1 MSTILESLNW
11 RYATKK
17 YDATR
22 KISSEDLATL
32 KEATKLSVSSM
43 GLQPFKVIIVENPE
57 LRAKLAPA
65 GYNQSGITEASQ
77 LFVFAVENNVGAQQI
92 DAYMKNISETRGI
105 PVESLKGFADMIHG
119 SVAGLDEEGRNNW
132 SKKQA
137 YLALSTLINTAA
149 LLKIDATPMEGFNPQ
164 QFDEILGL
172 KELGLTAAVIAA
184 VGYRHEEDTTQ
195 HYKKVRKSNEEF
207 FINL

>member
-1 MSTILESLNW
+1 MSNVLESLNW
-11 RYATKK
+11 RYAVKK
-17 YDATR
+17 YDAT
-22 KISSEDLATL
+22 KKVSSEDLAIL

-43 GLQPFKVIIVENPE
+43 GLQPFKVLVIENPE

-77 LFVFAVENNVGAQQI
+77 LFVFAVETNVGAKQI
-92 DAYMKNISETRGI
+92 EAYMGNISETRGI
-105 PVESLKGFADMIHG
+105 PVESLKGFSDMIDG
-119 SVAGLDEEGRNNW
+119 FIASLDEEGRDNW

-149 LLKIDATPMEGFNPQ
+149 SLKIDATPMEGFNAQ

-172 KELGLTAAVIAA
+172 EKLGLTTAVIAA

>member
-1 MSTILESLNW
+1 MSNVLESLNW
-11 RYATKK
+11 RYAVKK
-17 YDATR
+17 YDATK
-22 KISSEDLATL
+22 KISSEDLTIL

-43 GLQPFKVIIVENPE
+43 GLQPFKVLVIETPE

-77 LFVFAVENNVGAQQI
+77 LFVFAVETNVGAKQI
-92 DAYMKNISETRGI
+92 EAYMENISETRGI
-105 PVESLKGFADMIHG
+105 PVESLKGFSDMIDG
-119 SVAGLDEEGRNNW
+119 FISGLNAEGRDNW

-149 LLKIDATPMEGFNPQ
+149 SLKIDATPMEGFNAQ

-172 KELGLTAAVIAA
+172 EKLGLTTAVIAA